1 MKSEFFAEIAY
12 FVLFA
17 THAVFANHQK
27 FQSKLFWK
35 RLWNVLATEGDTFY
49 STFNVQ
55 IPTDNWW
62 AREFYNFLPPKMSRL
77 PLYQLSKIIVFGLNS
92 SRKLWL

>member
-35 RLWNVLATEGDTFY
+35 RLCG
-49 STFNVQ
+49 
-55 IPTDNWW
+55 
-62 AREFYNFLPPKMSRL
+62 MS
-77 PLYQLSKIIVFGLNS
+77 
-92 SRKLWL
+92 